1 LLGKPDE
8 DDITMAELEIPDLC
22 AQLDRLKKLCDR
34 LEEAQ
39 ADPKRYHQLIAEIR
53 YETDAFQATV
63 CHVSRNEHRPMGVAT
78 T

>member
-1 LLGKPDE
+1 M
-8 DDITMAELEIPDLC
+8 TMAELDIPDLC
-22 AQLDRLKKLCDR
+22 AHLDRLKKLCDK

-63 CHVSRNEHRPMGVAT
+63 CHVSRNEHRPLGLAT

>member
-1 LLGKPDE
+1 
-8 DDITMAELEIPDLC
+8 MAELEIPDLC
-22 AQLDRLKKLCDR
+22 AHLDRLKTLCDR

-53 YETDAFQATV
+53 DETEAFQATV
-63 CHVSRNEHRPMGVAT
+63 CHVARSEDRPLGLVT